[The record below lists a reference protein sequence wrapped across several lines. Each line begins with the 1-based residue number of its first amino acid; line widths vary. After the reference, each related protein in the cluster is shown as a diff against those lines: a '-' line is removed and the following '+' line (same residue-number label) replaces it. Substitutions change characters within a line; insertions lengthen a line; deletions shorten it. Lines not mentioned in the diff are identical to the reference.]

1 MLIKPDPPAEGK
13 PKKKQ
18 RRAPHID
25 AIIAAGA
32 TATGSLLLYMFTQIG
47 DMRSVVSRL
56 DSVQNVLIDED
67 GLIRPSQAA
76 IRGNSANKYRRDSNT
91 AQHKV
96 KPTIRPNN
104 LGAVALRRIIKIVVT
119 MVARPAA
126 T

>member
-1 MLIKPDPPAEGK
+1 MLIKPVPPSKEK
-13 PKKKQ
+13 PKKK
-18 RRAPHID
+18 RKRAPHID

-76 IRGNSANKYRRDSNT
+76 IRSEIQIDELFSRLDRLERILVKR
-91 AQHKV
+91 AQYE
-96 KPTIRPNN
+96 
-104 LGAVALRRIIKIVVT
+104 
-119 MVARPAA
+119 
-126 T
+126 

>member
-1 MLIKPDPPAEGK
+1 MLIKSPLPPEEK
-13 PKKKQ
+13 PKKKKG
-18 RRAPHID
+18 RAPHID

-76 IRGNSANKYRRDSNT
+76 IRSEIQIDELFSRLDRIERALVKR
-91 AQHKV
+91 AQYE
-96 KPTIRPNN
+96 
-104 LGAVALRRIIKIVVT
+104 
-119 MVARPAA
+119 
-126 T
+126 

>member
-1 MLIKPDPPAEGK
+1 MLVKSPPPPEGK
-13 PKKKQ
+13 PKKKK
-18 RRAPHID
+18 RRAAHID

-76 IRGNSANKYRRDSNT
+76 IRSEIQIDELFSRLDRIERVLVKR
-91 AQHKV
+91 AQYE
-96 KPTIRPNN
+96 
-104 LGAVALRRIIKIVVT
+104 
-119 MVARPAA
+119 
-126 T
+126 

>member
-67 GLIRPSQAA
+67 GVIRPSQAA
-76 IRGNSANKYRRDSNT
+76 IRSKIQLEEMKDRIERLE
-91 AQHKV
+91 
-96 KPTIRPNN
+96 R
-104 LGAVALRRIIKIVVT
+104 AVVNFRSR
-119 MVARPAA
+119 
-126 T
+126 

>member
-1 MLIKPDPPAEGK
+1 MLIKPTPPAEGK

-76 IRGNSANKYRRDSNT
+76 IRSEIQLEEMKDRIERLE
-91 AQHKV
+91 
-96 KPTIRPNN
+96 R
-104 LGAVALRRIIKIVVT
+104 AVVNFRSR
-119 MVARPAA
+119 
-126 T
+126 

>member
-1 MLIKPDPPAEGK
+1 MLIKPTPPPEGK
-13 PKKKQ
+13 PKKKKG
-18 RRAPHID
+18 RAPHID

-76 IRGNSANKYRRDSNT
+76 IRSEIQIDELFSRLDRIERALVKR
-91 AQHKV
+91 AQYE
-96 KPTIRPNN
+96 
-104 LGAVALRRIIKIVVT
+104 
-119 MVARPAA
+119 
-126 T
+126 

>member
-1 MLIKPDPPAEGK
+1 MLIKPDPPAKEK

-67 GLIRPSQAA
+67 GVIRPSQAA
-76 IRGNSANKYRRDSNT
+76 IRSKIQLEEMKDRIERLE
-91 AQHKV
+91 
-96 KPTIRPNN
+96 R
-104 LGAVALRRIIKIVVT
+104 AVVNFRSR
-119 MVARPAA
+119 
-126 T
+126 